1 MKDFKKVT
9 NELKNVKVNNVV
21 ITRIRNVNV
30 TDMTTWQRVALTL
43 DNPVKGYV
51 ADEDGNYKEGE
62 TNIIFVS
69 AFSLIAAVRETEY
82 ACIGDFL
89 RENPNIFK
97 AILSR
102 AKIEIVQEA
111 VAEGQEYHNPFS
123 SSEDNVSVVEHN
135 SYYNH
140 VTQILE
146 FGKIGEAIALGTIEQ
161 VTGIKIR
168 DIISSDSYKAIATN

>member
-1 MKDFKKVT
+1 MKDFKKVI
-9 NELKNVKVNNVV
+9 NDLKAVKANNVAIAHV
-21 ITRIRNVNV
+21 RNVNV

-43 DNPVKGYV
+43 DVPVKGYI
-51 ADEDGNYKEGE
+51 ADDEGNYKEGE

-69 AFSLIAAVRETEY
+69 SFSLIAALRETEY
-82 ACIGDFL
+82 ACIGDYL
-89 RENPNIFK
+89 RDNPNAIK

-123 SSEDNVSVVEHN
+123 NNVDNTSVVEHN

-146 FGKIGEAIALGTIEQ
+146 FGKIGEAVAVGIVEQ
-161 VTGIKIR
+161 VTGVKIR
-168 DIISSDSYKAIATN
+168 

>member
-1 MKDFKKVT
+1 MKSFETVSAELKKV
-9 NELKNVKVNNVV
+9 KANNVV
-21 ITRIRNVNV
+21 TTTVRNINV
-30 TDMTTWQRVALTL
+30 TDMTTWQRVSITL
-43 DNPVKGYV
+43 NTPVKGYV
-51 ADEDGNYKEGE
+51 ADEEGNYKEGE

-69 AFSLIAAVRETEY
+69 SFSLIAALRETEY
-82 ACIGDFL
+82 ACIGDYL
-89 RENPNIFK
+89 RDNPNAIK

-123 SSEDNVSVVEHN
+123 SNEDNTSVVEHN

-146 FGKIGEAIALGTIEQ
+146 FGKIGEAVAVGIVEQ

-168 DIISSDSYKAIATN
+168 